1 MANEFKD
8 PAMTDSM
15 PDTAPQAA
23 TSEDRTMPAVVY
35 GLYLLGL
42 ANVITIFIGLII
54 AYANRGG
61 AGPVMASHYTFLIR
75 TFWLS
80 IGWFVIGGLLL
91 LFGIPLSLVLIGIP
105 AVMLGVF
112 IMGAV
117 WIWFAVRCVLGVI
130 YLARGEAYPRPMNW
144 LI

>member
-1 MANEFKD
+1 MSEVVT
-8 PAMTDSM
+8 P
-15 PDTAPQAA
+15 APQP
-23 TSEDRTMPAVVY
+23 EDRTMPAVVY

-42 ANVITIFIGLII
+42 ANIVTIFIGLII

-61 AGPVMASHYTFLIR
+61 AGPAMSSHYTFLIR

-80 IGWFVIGGLLL
+80 IWWFVIGGVLVLL
-91 LFGIPLSLVLIGIP
+91 GIPLSLVLVGIP
-105 AVMLGVF
+105 VVLLGAF

-117 WIWFAVRCVLGVI
+117 WLWFAIRCVVGVI

>member
-1 MANEFKD
+1 MSD
-8 PAMTDSM
+8 VMTPA
-15 PDTAPQAA
+15 PP
-23 TSEDRTMPAVVY
+23 SEDRTMPAVVY

-42 ANVITIFIGLII
+42 ANGLTILIGLII

-61 AGPVMASHYTFLIR
+61 AGPVMASHYTFQIR

-80 IGWFVIGGLLL
+80 IGWFVIGGVMV
-91 LFGIPLSLVLIGIP
+91 LFGIPLSIVLIGIP

-117 WIWFAVRCVLGVI
+117 GVWFAVRCVLGVI
-130 YLARGEAYPRPMNW
+130 YLARGEAYPRPNNW

>member
-1 MANEFKD
+1 MSD
-8 PAMTDSM
+8 VDVMTPA
-15 PDTAPQAA
+15 AP
-23 TSEDRTMPAVVY
+23 SEDRTMPAVVY

-42 ANVITIFIGLII
+42 ANGITILIGLII

-61 AGPVMASHYTFLIR
+61 AGPMMASHYTFLIR

-80 IGWFVIGGLLL
+80 IGWFVIGGVMV
-91 LFGIPLSLVLIGIP
+91 LFGIPLSIVLIGIP

-117 WIWFAVRCVLGVI
+117 GVWFAVRCVLGVI
-130 YLARGEAYPRPMNW
+130 YLARGEAYPRPNNW

>member
-1 MANEFKD
+1 MSD
-8 PAMTDSM
+8 VMTPAT
-15 PDTAPQAA
+15 P
-23 TSEDRTMPAVVY
+23 SEDRTMPAVVY

-42 ANVITIFIGLII
+42 ANGLTILIGLII

-61 AGPVMASHYTFLIR
+61 AGPVMASHYTFQIR

-80 IGWFVIGGLLL
+80 IGWFVIGGVMV
-91 LFGIPLSLVLIGIP
+91 LFGIPLSIVLIGIP

-117 WIWFAVRCVLGVI
+117 GVWFAVRCVLGVI
-130 YLARGEAYPRPMNW
+130 YLARGEAYPRPTTG
-144 LI
+144 

>member
-1 MANEFKD
+1 MSD
-8 PAMTDSM
+8 VMTPAT
-15 PDTAPQAA
+15 P
-23 TSEDRTMPAVVY
+23 SEDRTMPAVVY

-42 ANVITIFIGLII
+42 ANGLTILIGLII

-61 AGPVMASHYTFLIR
+61 AGPVMASHYTFQIR

-80 IGWFVIGGLLL
+80 IGWFVIGGVMV
-91 LFGIPLSLVLIGIP
+91 LFGIPLSIVLIGIP

-117 WIWFAVRCVLGVI
+117 GVWFAVRCVLGVI
-130 YLARGEAYPRPMNW
+130 YLARGEAYPRPNNW